1 MYIVALNFLKL
12 HFDKVLHF
20 LFGILIMLLVAM
32 FFPAWV
38 AFLAVC
44 LAALLKEVRDE
55 IVYSGF
61 DWRDLVIT
69 VGGGVLVW
77 VCLLLN

>member
-1 MYIVALNFLKL
+1 MYNKTLNFLKAN
-12 HFDKVLHF
+12 FDKVLHF
-20 LFGILIMLLVAM
+20 TAGMFIMLVVAI

-61 DWRDLVIT
+61 NWRDLVVT
-69 VGGGVLVW
+69 VAGGLLVW
-77 VCLLLN
+77 ICLLVN

>member
-1 MYIVALNFLKL
+1 MYTKFLNFLKAN
-12 HFDKVLHF
+12 FDKVLHF
-20 LFGILIMLLVAM
+20 SFGMLIMLLVAI
-32 FFPAWV
+32 FFPTWL

-44 LAALLKEVRDE
+44 VAALFKEVRDE
-55 IVYSGF
+55 IVYRGF

-69 VGGGVLVW
+69 VAGGLLVW

>member
-1 MYIVALNFLKL
+1 MYTKILNFLKL

-20 LFGILIMLLVAM
+20 TVGMLIMLGVAI

-44 LAALLKEVRDE
+44 AAALLKEVRDE
-55 IVYSGF
+55 IVYRGA

-69 VGGGVLVW
+69 IAGGLLVW
-77 VCLLLN
+77 ICLLVN